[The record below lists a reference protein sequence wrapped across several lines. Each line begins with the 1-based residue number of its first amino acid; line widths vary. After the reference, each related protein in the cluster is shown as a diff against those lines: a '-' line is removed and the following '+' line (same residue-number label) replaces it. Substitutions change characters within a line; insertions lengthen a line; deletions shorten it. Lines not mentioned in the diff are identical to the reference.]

1 MDYSGK
7 DTLTALGKYV
17 KEKIDTASDVI
28 DYTDQVTINENV
40 KRMWST
46 SVKKVGKNVNF
57 VVNIQVN
64 SLDSYSVKL
73 GTLPAAVRPMTS
85 VSVNTLTNAGIFCYI
100 FVDADGGFGFTKS
113 SGTWTENEGVRGCFS
128 FITAN

>member
-1 MDYSGK
+1 MNYSS
-7 DTLTALGKYV
+7 DNTLIAVGEYV

-28 DYTDQVTINENV
+28 DYTDQITINENI
-40 KRMWST
+40 KKMWST

-64 SLDSYSVKL
+64 SLNSYSVKL